1 MKIEEQIRQ
10 KLEEAID
17 ILKKFGMPSAQQN
30 ERTAYCLLSL
40 LNVTPEKE
48 WKNAESPL
56 VGITPMMT
64 FAKKYYNKE
73 YAPNTRATFRRFST
87 HQMVQAGIVVYNP
100 DKPDRSFV
108 DTMVA
113 RHGMSERAVYADL
126 AVIKQLLPALQSSS
140 REWHR
145 WKANQMLLET
155 YEQAKRRHD
164 TKTME
169 RAAASYAK
177 FNRVDLED
185 EQVIPY
191 EDIVV
196 QPFTATS
203 DPTVLGIKP
212 IENLD
217 EVVKSLIAKY
227 RQETLDIEDVE
238 YEEADLEEKS
248 LFGNETVEPHLLQ

>member
-1 MKIEEQIRQ
+1 MPPPKIIDVARTDLFTPQSDLEQRYDSKTVSALMRIR
-10 KLEEAID
+10 D
-17 ILKKFGMPSAQQN
+17 
-30 ERTAYCLLSL
+30 
-40 LNVTPEKE
+40 
-48 WKNAESPL
+48 
-56 VGITPMMT
+56 
-64 FAKKYYNKE
+64 E
-73 YAPNTRATFRRFST
+73 YQWTLA
-87 HQMVQAGIVVYNP
+87 NP

-126 AVIKQLLPALQSSS
+126 AIIKQLLPALQSSS

-238 YEEADLEEKS
+238 FEEADLEEKS
-248 LFGNETVEPHLLQ
+248 LFGNDSVQPHLL

>member
-1 MKIEEQIRQ
+1 MPPPRIIDVARTDLFTPQSDLEQRFDSKTVSALMRIR
-10 KLEEAID
+10 D
-17 ILKKFGMPSAQQN
+17 
-30 ERTAYCLLSL
+30 
-40 LNVTPEKE
+40 
-48 WKNAESPL
+48 
-56 VGITPMMT
+56 
-64 FAKKYYNKE
+64 E
-73 YAPNTRATFRRFST
+73 YQWTLA
-87 HQMVQAGIVVYNP
+87 NP
-100 DKPDRSFV
+100 DKPDRAFV

-238 YEEADLEEKS
+238 FEEADLEEKT
-248 LFGNETVEPHLLQ
+248 LFGNETVEPHLL

>member
-1 MKIEEQIRQ
+1 MPPPRIIDVARTDLFTPQSDLEQRFDSKTVSALMRIR
-10 KLEEAID
+10 D
-17 ILKKFGMPSAQQN
+17 
-30 ERTAYCLLSL
+30 
-40 LNVTPEKE
+40 
-48 WKNAESPL
+48 
-56 VGITPMMT
+56 
-64 FAKKYYNKE
+64 E
-73 YAPNTRATFRRFST
+73 YQWTLA
-87 HQMVQAGIVVYNP
+87 NP

-227 RQETLDIEDVE
+227 RQESLDIEDVE
-238 YEEADLEEKS
+238 FEEADLEENS

>member
-1 MKIEEQIRQ
+1 MPPPKIIEVARNDLFTPQSDLEQRYDVKTVNALMRIR
-10 KLEEAID
+10 D
-17 ILKKFGMPSAQQN
+17 
-30 ERTAYCLLSL
+30 
-40 LNVTPEKE
+40 
-48 WKNAESPL
+48 
-56 VGITPMMT
+56 
-64 FAKKYYNKE
+64 E
-73 YAPNTRATFRRFST
+73 YQWTLA
-87 HQMVQAGIVVYNP
+87 NP
-100 DKPDRSFV
+100 DQPDRAFV

-155 YEQAKRRHD
+155 YQQAKRRHD

-185 EQVIPY
+185 EQLIPY

-203 DPTVLGIKP
+203 DPSVLGIKP
-212 IENLD
+212 IENID
-217 EVVKSLIAKY
+217 EKVKILTEKY
-227 RQETLDIEDVE
+227 RKETIDIEDVDF
-238 YEEADLEEKS
+238 EEADLQEDE
-248 LFGNETVEPHLLQ
+248 LFGNDERTKPHLL

>member
-1 MKIEEQIRQ
+1 MPPPRIIDVARTDLFTPQSDLEQRYDSKTVSALMRIR
-10 KLEEAID
+10 D
-17 ILKKFGMPSAQQN
+17 
-30 ERTAYCLLSL
+30 
-40 LNVTPEKE
+40 
-48 WKNAESPL
+48 
-56 VGITPMMT
+56 
-64 FAKKYYNKE
+64 E
-73 YAPNTRATFRRFST
+73 YQWTLA
-87 HQMVQAGIVVYNP
+87 NP
-100 DKPDRSFV
+100 DKPDRAFV

-248 LFGNETVEPHLLQ
+248 LFGNENVEPHLLQ

>member
-1 MKIEEQIRQ
+1 MPPPRIIDVARTDLFTPQPDLEQRYDSKTVSALMRIR
-10 KLEEAID
+10 D
-17 ILKKFGMPSAQQN
+17 
-30 ERTAYCLLSL
+30 
-40 LNVTPEKE
+40 
-48 WKNAESPL
+48 
-56 VGITPMMT
+56 
-64 FAKKYYNKE
+64 E
-73 YAPNTRATFRRFST
+73 YQWTLA
-87 HQMVQAGIVVYNP
+87 NP
-100 DKPDRSFV
+100 DKPDRAFV

-212 IENLD
+212 IENLED
-217 EVVKSLIAKY
+217 VVKSLIAKY

-238 YEEADLEEKS
+238 YEEADLEENS
-248 LFGNETVEPHLLQ
+248 LFGNETVEPHLL

>member
-1 MKIEEQIRQ
+1 MPPPRIIDVARTDLFTPQSDLEQRFDSKTVSALMRIR
-10 KLEEAID
+10 D
-17 ILKKFGMPSAQQN
+17 
-30 ERTAYCLLSL
+30 
-40 LNVTPEKE
+40 
-48 WKNAESPL
+48 
-56 VGITPMMT
+56 
-64 FAKKYYNKE
+64 E
-73 YAPNTRATFRRFST
+73 YQWTLA
-87 HQMVQAGIVVYNP
+87 NP
-100 DKPDRSFV
+100 DKPDRAFV

-248 LFGNETVEPHLLQ
+248 LFGNETVEPHILQ

>member
-1 MKIEEQIRQ
+1 MPPPRIIDVARTDLFTPQSDLEQRYDSKTVSALMRIR
-10 KLEEAID
+10 D
-17 ILKKFGMPSAQQN
+17 
-30 ERTAYCLLSL
+30 
-40 LNVTPEKE
+40 
-48 WKNAESPL
+48 
-56 VGITPMMT
+56 
-64 FAKKYYNKE
+64 E
-73 YAPNTRATFRRFST
+73 YQWTLA
-87 HQMVQAGIVVYNP
+87 NP

-238 YEEADLEEKS
+238 FEEADLEENS
-248 LFGNETVEPHLLQ
+248 LLGNETVEPHLLQ

>member
-1 MKIEEQIRQ
+1 MPPPKIIDVARNDLFTPQSDLEQRYDVKTVNALMRIR
-10 KLEEAID
+10 D
-17 ILKKFGMPSAQQN
+17 
-30 ERTAYCLLSL
+30 
-40 LNVTPEKE
+40 
-48 WKNAESPL
+48 
-56 VGITPMMT
+56 
-64 FAKKYYNKE
+64 E
-73 YAPNTRATFRRFST
+73 YQWTLA
-87 HQMVQAGIVVYNP
+87 NP
-100 DKPDRSFV
+100 DQPDRAFV

-155 YEQAKRRHD
+155 YQQAKRRHD

-185 EQVIPY
+185 EQLIPY

-203 DPTVLGIKP
+203 DPSVLGIKP
-212 IENLD
+212 IENID
-217 EVVKSLIAKY
+217 EKVKMLTEKY
-227 RQETLDIEDVE
+227 RKETIDIEDVDF
-238 YEEADLEEKS
+238 EEADLQEDE
-248 LFGNETVEPHLLQ
+248 LFGNDERTKPHLL

>member
-1 MKIEEQIRQ
+1 MPPPRIIDVARTDLFTPQSDLEQRYDSKTVSALMRIR
-10 KLEEAID
+10 D
-17 ILKKFGMPSAQQN
+17 
-30 ERTAYCLLSL
+30 
-40 LNVTPEKE
+40 
-48 WKNAESPL
+48 
-56 VGITPMMT
+56 
-64 FAKKYYNKE
+64 E
-73 YAPNTRATFRRFST
+73 YQWTLA
-87 HQMVQAGIVVYNP
+87 NP
-100 DKPDRSFV
+100 DKPDRAFV

-238 YEEADLEEKS
+238 FEEADLEEKT
-248 LFGNETVEPHLLQ
+248 LFGNETVEPHLL

>member
-1 MKIEEQIRQ
+1 MPPPRIIDVARTDLFTPQSDLEQRYDSKTVSALMRIR
-10 KLEEAID
+10 D
-17 ILKKFGMPSAQQN
+17 
-30 ERTAYCLLSL
+30 
-40 LNVTPEKE
+40 
-48 WKNAESPL
+48 
-56 VGITPMMT
+56 
-64 FAKKYYNKE
+64 E
-73 YAPNTRATFRRFST
+73 YQWTLA
-87 HQMVQAGIVVYNP
+87 NP
-100 DKPDRSFV
+100 DKPDRAFV

-217 EVVKSLIAKY
+217 EIVKSLIAKY

>member
-1 MKIEEQIRQ
+1 MPPPRIIDVARTDLFTPQSDLEQRYDYKTVSALMRIR
-10 KLEEAID
+10 D
-17 ILKKFGMPSAQQN
+17 
-30 ERTAYCLLSL
+30 
-40 LNVTPEKE
+40 
-48 WKNAESPL
+48 
-56 VGITPMMT
+56 
-64 FAKKYYNKE
+64 E
-73 YAPNTRATFRRFST
+73 YQWTLA
-87 HQMVQAGIVVYNP
+87 NP
-100 DKPDRSFV
+100 DKPDRTFV

-113 RHGMSERAVYADL
+113 RHGMSERAIYGDL
-126 AVIKQLLPALQSSS
+126 AIIKQLLPALQSSS

-203 DPTVLGIKP
+203 DPSVLGIKP

-217 EVVKSLIAKY
+217 EVIKNLTDKY
-227 RQETLDIEDVE
+227 RKESLDIEDVE
-238 YEEADLEEKS
+238 YEEADLEEDS
-248 LFGNETVEPHLLQ
+248 LFGDERTKPHLL

>member
-1 MKIEEQIRQ
+1 MPPPRIIDVARTDLFTPQPVLEQRYDSKTVSALMRIR
-10 KLEEAID
+10 D
-17 ILKKFGMPSAQQN
+17 
-30 ERTAYCLLSL
+30 
-40 LNVTPEKE
+40 
-48 WKNAESPL
+48 
-56 VGITPMMT
+56 
-64 FAKKYYNKE
+64 E
-73 YAPNTRATFRRFST
+73 YQWTLA
-87 HQMVQAGIVVYNP
+87 NP

-126 AVIKQLLPALQSSS
+126 AIIKQLLPALQSSS

-203 DPTVLGIKP
+203 DPSVLGIKP
-212 IENLD
+212 IEHLD
-217 EVVKSLIAKY
+217 DVVKSLIAKY

-238 YEEADLEEKS
+238 FEEADLEEKS
-248 LFGNETVEPHLLQ
+248 LFGNETVEPNILQ

>member
-1 MKIEEQIRQ
+1 MPPPRIIDVARTDLFTPQSDLEQRFDSKTVSALMRIR
-10 KLEEAID
+10 D
-17 ILKKFGMPSAQQN
+17 
-30 ERTAYCLLSL
+30 
-40 LNVTPEKE
+40 
-48 WKNAESPL
+48 
-56 VGITPMMT
+56 
-64 FAKKYYNKE
+64 E
-73 YAPNTRATFRRFST
+73 YQWTLA
-87 HQMVQAGIVVYNP
+87 NP

-248 LFGNETVEPHLLQ
+248 LFGNETVEPHLL

>member
-1 MKIEEQIRQ
+1 MPPPRIIDVARTDLFTPQSDLEQRFDSKTVSALMRIR
-10 KLEEAID
+10 D
-17 ILKKFGMPSAQQN
+17 
-30 ERTAYCLLSL
+30 
-40 LNVTPEKE
+40 
-48 WKNAESPL
+48 
-56 VGITPMMT
+56 
-64 FAKKYYNKE
+64 E
-73 YAPNTRATFRRFST
+73 YQWTLA
-87 HQMVQAGIVVYNP
+87 NP
-100 DKPDRSFV
+100 DKPDRAFV

-238 YEEADLEEKS
+238 FEEADLEENS

>member
-1 MKIEEQIRQ
+1 MPPPRIIDVARTDLFTPQSDLEQRYDSKTVSALMRIR
-10 KLEEAID
+10 D
-17 ILKKFGMPSAQQN
+17 
-30 ERTAYCLLSL
+30 
-40 LNVTPEKE
+40 
-48 WKNAESPL
+48 
-56 VGITPMMT
+56 
-64 FAKKYYNKE
+64 E
-73 YAPNTRATFRRFST
+73 YQWTLA
-87 HQMVQAGIVVYNP
+87 NP

-155 YEQAKRRHD
+155 YQQAKRRHD

-185 EQVIPY
+185 EQLIPY

-203 DPTVLGIKP
+203 DPSVLGIKP
-212 IENLD
+212 IENLE

-238 YEEADLEEKS
+238 FEEADLEEKS

>member
-1 MKIEEQIRQ
+1 MRIR
-10 KLEEAID
+10 D
-17 ILKKFGMPSAQQN
+17 
-30 ERTAYCLLSL
+30 
-40 LNVTPEKE
+40 
-48 WKNAESPL
+48 
-56 VGITPMMT
+56 
-64 FAKKYYNKE
+64 E
-73 YAPNTRATFRRFST
+73 YQWTLA
-87 HQMVQAGIVVYNP
+87 NP
-100 DKPDRSFV
+100 DKPDRAFV

-177 FNRVDLED
+177 FNRIDLED

-196 QPFTATS
+196 QPSTATS

-238 YEEADLEEKS
+238 FEEADLEEKS

>member
-1 MKIEEQIRQ
+1 MPPPRIIDVARTDLFTPQSDLEQRFDSKTVSALMRIR
-10 KLEEAID
+10 D
-17 ILKKFGMPSAQQN
+17 
-30 ERTAYCLLSL
+30 
-40 LNVTPEKE
+40 
-48 WKNAESPL
+48 
-56 VGITPMMT
+56 
-64 FAKKYYNKE
+64 E
-73 YAPNTRATFRRFST
+73 YQWTLA
-87 HQMVQAGIVVYNP
+87 NP
-100 DKPDRSFV
+100 DKPDRAFV

-203 DPTVLGIKP
+203 DPSVLGIKP

-217 EVVKSLIAKY
+217 AVVKAMIEKY

-238 YEEADLEEKS
+238 FEEADLEENT
-248 LFGNETVEPHLLQ
+248 LFGNETIEPHILQ

>member
-1 MKIEEQIRQ
+1 MPPPRIIDVARTDLFTPQSELELRYDHKTVSALMRIR
-10 KLEEAID
+10 D
-17 ILKKFGMPSAQQN
+17 
-30 ERTAYCLLSL
+30 
-40 LNVTPEKE
+40 
-48 WKNAESPL
+48 
-56 VGITPMMT
+56 
-64 FAKKYYNKE
+64 E
-73 YAPNTRATFRRFST
+73 YQWTLA
-87 HQMVQAGIVVYNP
+87 NP
-100 DKPDRSFV
+100 DKPDRAFV

-126 AVIKQLLPALQSSS
+126 AIIKQLLPALQSSS

-203 DPTVLGIKP
+203 DPSVLGIKP
-212 IENLD
+212 IEHLD
-217 EVVKSLIAKY
+217 DVVKSLIAKY

-238 YEEADLEEKS
+238 FEEADLEEKS
-248 LFGNETVEPHLLQ
+248 LFGNEAVEPHILQ

>member
-1 MKIEEQIRQ
+1 MPPPKIIDVARTDLFTAQSELEQRYDSKTVNALMRIR
-10 KLEEAID
+10 D
-17 ILKKFGMPSAQQN
+17 
-30 ERTAYCLLSL
+30 
-40 LNVTPEKE
+40 
-48 WKNAESPL
+48 
-56 VGITPMMT
+56 
-64 FAKKYYNKE
+64 E
-73 YAPNTRATFRRFST
+73 YQWTLA
-87 HQMVQAGIVVYNP
+87 NP
-100 DKPDRSFV
+100 DQPDRQFV

-155 YEQAKRRHD
+155 YQQAKRRHD

-185 EQVIPY
+185 EQLIPY
-191 EDIVV
+191 EEIVV

-203 DPTVLGIKP
+203 DPSVLGIKP
-212 IENLD
+212 IENLE

-238 YEEADLEEKS
+238 FEEADLEEKS
-248 LFGNETVEPHLLQ
+248 LFGNETVEPHILQ

>member
-1 MKIEEQIRQ
+1 MPPPRIIDVARTDLFTPQSDLEQRYDSKTVSALMRIR
-10 KLEEAID
+10 D
-17 ILKKFGMPSAQQN
+17 
-30 ERTAYCLLSL
+30 
-40 LNVTPEKE
+40 
-48 WKNAESPL
+48 
-56 VGITPMMT
+56 
-64 FAKKYYNKE
+64 E
-73 YAPNTRATFRRFST
+73 YQWTLA
-87 HQMVQAGIVVYNP
+87 NP
-100 DKPDRSFV
+100 DKPDRAFV

-191 EDIVV
+191 EVIEV

>member
-1 MKIEEQIRQ
+1 MSLPKIIEVCKVDLFTSESELQDRYDAVTIARLMRIR
-10 KLEEAID
+10 
-17 ILKKFGMPSAQQN
+17 
-30 ERTAYCLLSL
+30 
-40 LNVTPEKE
+40 
-48 WKNAESPL
+48 AEYQWVIS
-56 VGITPMMT
+56 
-64 FAKKYYNKE
+64 
-73 YAPNTRATFRRFST
+73 
-87 HQMVQAGIVVYNP
+87 NP
-100 DKPDRSFV
+100 DLPDRQFV
-108 DTMVA
+108 DEFTG
-113 RHGMSERAVYADL
+113 RTGLTDRAIYADL
-126 AVIKQLLPALQSSS
+126 AIIKQLLPALQSSS
-140 REWHR
+140 RDFHR

-238 YEEADLEEKS
+238 FEEADLEENS